1 MKKRSYSRIGAALL
15 ALVLALQPSG
25 TIPSLLAADTSD
37 QMVSEPEV
45 VAIETYG
52 DTGVRSM
59 DFDSNWK
66 FYLGDASGAES
77 EVYDDSSWSQVNLP
91 HDYSIDQDTTKSGE
105 AESGYRLG
113 GIGWYRKH
121 FVVENSMEGKELR
134 VDFGGVY
141 MNATVWINGV
151 QVGTHPYGYTPFSF
165 DITEHVKFGQDNVL
179 TVKVNHQTPSS
190 RFYSGSGIYRSV
202 KLTVTEPVHVD
213 LYGTKVTTPNLET
226 EKGGTVNMTVKTT
239 VANAGETAA
248 EVVLQHTVYEKDTE
262 NSIGTVTTKA
272 QSVASGDTAEISA
285 TLPANNPALWSVDDP
300 NLYTVVTEVKVGNDT
315 VDTYETEYG
324 FRYFKFD
331 VNTGFS
337 LNGKNMKLKGVCMHH
352 DQGSLGSEAYYRAI
366 ERQVEIL
373 KEMGCNSIRV
383 THNPAADELIEAC
396 NKHGILL
403 IEETFDGWEEPK
415 NGNSQDY
422 SKWFNVAIEDGNQIL
437 GAEGGMTWAQFD
449 LTATVNRGY
458 NAPSIIMWS
467 LGNEVWE
474 GTAVTA
480 NYAATAQKL
489 INWVKALDSTRP
501 MTIGDN
507 NLKNNNS
514 VSNTM
519 AAALTEA
526 GGVVGY
532 NYANAGHYSTGHSK
546 GWRIYGSETAS
557 SINSRGIYS
566 STSGGGQPA
575 SKQLTSYDGSKV
587 GWGAYASE
595 AWYAII
601 QNDYNA
607 GEYVWTGFDYLGEPT
622 PWNGTSSGAV
632 ASWPSP
638 KNSYFG
644 IVDTAGF
651 PKDSY
656 YFYQSQWNDDVTTLH
671 VLPAWNENVVVSG
684 QVPIVVYSDAASVE
698 LFFTPTGGT
707 ETSLGKKTFTKKTTS
722 AGYTYQIYEGEGKSN
737 TEHQNLYLT
746 WYKTFEPGTIRAVAY
761 NDKNEVISE
770 TEGRSVVTTTGEAA
784 ELQASVD
791 RKTIDADGKDLA
803 YITVDVTDADGNIV
817 PDADNRVTFKVEGD
831 GVLVGVDNG
840 NSPDHQSYQD
850 DNRQAFSGKVLA
862 IVQST
867 KQAGSFT
874 VTATADGL
882 TSSEPIKVTTTPVEG
897 STGSGAKQIESFYMS
912 KNYYVKVGATPELPA
927 KIEARYSDGTKEEL
941 SVVWD
946 EITSGQISKAGSFGV
961 NGTVD
966 GKYSVSVTVNM
977 IDKIGGM
984 LNYSTTTPKGQ
995 KVTLPEGRPAALA
1008 DGTVISTSFAV
1019 EWDEVADDAYET
1031 AGIITVSGK
1040 ANVFGEEYPVTATI
1054 RVQEESIQIGSN
1066 IAPEALT
1073 LTQDIASDMQSD
1085 KLEAIRDGSTTAG
1098 NGDDSGNQT
1107 VWTNYKNAQ
1116 ADDNTSEIMFEYA
1129 TQQRIGQ
1136 IVVHHYR
1143 DSYSARYPDEGTTK
1157 IYLSDT
1163 GADGSWIELTATET
1177 IGTESNGNVKPY
1189 TYDFAP
1195 VTATFVKF
1203 VFTDSSETLSGRN
1216 PCTGIVE
1223 LEIMKASG
1231 GYTSGTAAEFGKV
1244 VVNGTELTESQ
1255 IASGSYNTTAA
1266 TATVTAEGKDNAAV
1280 TILPAYEEKI
1290 VIIAEAEDHSKMATF
1305 VINLNTDISADD
1317 DSRDYPVEKI
1327 TPSAGSALPDSSS
1340 TTTEGGLSYAFDK
1353 DTATHWHSDWTSGNK
1368 VTNVADRWVIMELE
1382 EATKL
1387 DAVRYYPRNTG
1398 GSNGSVTEY
1407 SIEYSMDGTT
1417 WTEIA
1422 SGTWTTDAEWKLAK
1436 FDTPVTAKYVK
1447 LIGVHTYADS
1457 GNDAHMS
1464 AAEIRARKAVDT
1476 GDVEEAID
1484 ISDPANGVTAEIKP
1498 NIIVVSSVSA
1508 ENPVKPDVTV
1518 KKGQE
1523 TLTSGVDYQVT
1534 YKDNDK
1540 FGEAT
1545 ATVMGINDYKGTIDV
1560 TFEIQKAPVDKSALE
1575 EAVNAAKKLEESD
1588 YTAETWSAFK
1598 SALDAADAVV
1608 KDNSANQDAI
1618 DKALD
1623 DLTKAKEALK
1633 KAEVKPV
1640 DKSALEEAVTEAED
1654 LKEKAYKE
1662 ESWKAFQTALE
1673 AAKAVIEDSNA
1684 KQEDVDKALAD
1695 LEEVVEALEPIDGL
1709 PYEDVK
1715 KDRDWFYDYVYDVYV
1730 KELMTGLK
1738 PTIFGPNQNLARAQ
1752 FALILYRM
1760 EGEPAVTYT
1769 DKFPDVEKDVWYT
1782 DAILWAA
1789 ENGIVTGYSN
1799 TGKFGPSDNITREQ
1813 MATMMYRYAQYKNL
1827 DVSEEK
1833 DLSAFPDGDKV
1844 QKFAVDGMEW
1854 CTAKGI
1860 ISGKGEEPKVLDPQG
1875 NTIRAECATIISR
1888 YTDLK

>member
-1 MKKRSYSRIGAALL
+1 MKKRFYSRIGAAAL
-15 ALVLALQPSG
+15 ALVLALQSPG

-45 VAIETYG
+45 VAVETYG

-91 HDYSIDQDTTKSGE
+91 HDYSIEQDTTKSGE

-121 FVVENSMEGKELR
+121 FVVEKNMEGKELR
-134 VDFGGVY
+134 IDFGGVY

-151 QVGTHPYGYTPFSF
+151 QLGTHPYGYTPFSF
-165 DITEHVKFGQDNVL
+165 DITDYVKFGQDNVL

-190 RFYSGSGIYRSV
+190 RWYSGSGIYRSV
-202 KLTVTEPVHVD
+202 KLTATEPVHVD
-213 LYGTKVTTPNLET
+213 LYGTKITTPNLET
-226 EKGGTVNMTVKTT
+226 EKGGIVNMTVKTT
-239 VANAGETAA
+239 VANAGDTAA
-248 EVVLQHTVYEKDTE
+248 EVVLKHTIFKKDTDT
-262 NSIGTVTTKA
+262 SIGTVTTAA
-272 QSVASGDTAEISA
+272 QSVASGDVAEISA
-285 TLPANNPALWSVDDP
+285 TLQANNPDLWSVDAP
-300 NLYTVVTEVKVGNDT
+300 NLYTVVTEVKVADNV
-315 VDTYETEYG
+315 VDTYETDYG

-331 VNTGFS
+331 ADTGFS
-337 LNGKNMKLKGVCMHH
+337 LNGENMKLKGVCMHH

-403 IEETFDGWEEPK
+403 IEEIFDGWERPK

-422 SKWFNVAIEDGNQIL
+422 SKWFNVVIEDGNQIL
-437 GAEGGMTWAQFD
+437 GAEDSMTWAQFD
-449 LTATVNRGY
+449 MTATVNRGY

-474 GTAVTA
+474 GTDG
-480 NYAATAQKL
+480 AADFAAIAQKL

-507 NLKNNNS
+507 NLKNGSS
-514 VSNTM
+514 VSIEM
-519 AAALTEA
+519 ANALNAA
-526 GGVVGY
+526 GGIVGY
-532 NYANAGHYSTGHSK
+532 NYASAGNYSTGHSN
-546 GWRIYGSETAS
+546 GWCIYGSETAS
-557 SINSRGIYS
+557 SVNSRGIY
-566 STSGGGQPA
+566 GQVPE
-575 SKQLTSYDGSKV
+575 KQLTSYDTSKV
-587 GWGAYASE
+587 GWGAYASQ
-595 AWYAII
+595 AWYDII
-601 QNDYNA
+601 RNDYVA
-607 GEYVWTGFDYLGEPT
+607 DEYVWTGFDYLGEPT
-622 PWNGTSSGAV
+622 PWNGISTGAV
-632 ASWPSP
+632 GSWPSP

-644 IVDTAGF
+644 IIDTAGF

-671 VLPAWNENVVVSG
+671 VLPAWNENVVASG
-684 QVPIVVYSDAASVE
+684 NVPIVVYSDAASVE
-698 LFFTPTGGT
+698 LFFTPAGGP
-707 ETSLGKKTFTKKTTS
+707 ETSLGKKAFTTKTTS
-722 AGYTYQIYEGEGKSN
+722 AGYSYQIYEGSDKSS
-737 TEHQNLYLT
+737 TEYQNLYLT

-761 NDKNEVISE
+761 DKDGKEIAE
-770 TEGRSVVTTTGEAA
+770 TEGRSVVTTTGE
-784 ELQASVD
+784 EEKLSASVD
-791 RKTIDADGKDLA
+791 RATIDADGKDLA
-803 YITVDVTDADGNIV
+803 YVTVDVTDADGNIV
-817 PDADNRVTFKVEGD
+817 PDADNRVTFTVEGD

-850 DNRQAFSGKVLA
+850 GNRQAFSGKVLA

-882 TSSEPIKVTTTPVEG
+882 ASSSVQVTTTPVEG
-897 STGSGAKQIESFYMS
+897 STGSGEKQIESFYMS
-912 KNYYVKVGATPELPA
+912 KNYYVKVGTTPELPA
-927 KIEARYSDGTKEEL
+927 KIETRYSDGTTEEL
-941 SVVWD
+941 TVVWD
-946 EITSGQISKAGSFGV
+946 AITSEQISKSGSFGV

-966 GKYSVSVTVNM
+966 GKYAVTVVVNM
-977 IDKIGGM
+977 IDKVGGM

-1008 DGTVISTSFAV
+1008 DGTVMSTSFAV
-1019 EWDEVADDAYET
+1019 EWDEIADDVYET
-1031 AGIITVSGK
+1031 AGVVTVNGK

-1054 RVQEESIQIGSN
+1054 RVQEESIVLGSN
-1066 IAPEALT
+1066 IAPEALN
-1073 LTQDIASDMQSD
+1073 LTQDIPEANQSD
-1085 KLEAIRDGSTTAG
+1085 SLEAIRDGSTVAG
-1098 NGDDSGNQT
+1098 NGNDSGNQT
-1107 VWTNYKNAQ
+1107 IWTNYNNAQ
-1116 ADDNTSEIMFEYA
+1116 AGDNTSEIVFGYA

-1136 IVVHHYR
+1136 IVIYHFK
-1143 DSYSARYPDEGTTK
+1143 DGYSARYPDAGTTE

-1163 GADGSWIELTATET
+1163 GEDGSWTELTATET
-1177 IGTESNGNVKPY
+1177 IGTENTDGNVKPY
-1189 TYDFAP
+1189 TYDFTA

-1203 VFTDSSETLSGRN
+1203 VFTDAAETLSGRK

-1231 GYTSGTAAEFGKV
+1231 GYTSNTAAELGKV
-1244 VVNGTELTESQ
+1244 VVNGTELTSSQ
-1255 IASGSYNTTAA
+1255 LASGSYNTTAA
-1266 TATVTAEGKDNAAV
+1266 TASVTAEGKDNAAV
-1280 TILPAYEEKI
+1280 TILPAYEDKI
-1290 VIIAEAEDHSKMATF
+1290 IIIAEAEDHSKMSQF

-1353 DTATHWHSDWTSGNK
+1353 NIATHWHSDWTNENK
-1368 VTNVADRWVIMELE
+1368 VTNVADRWVVMELE

-1407 SIEYSMDGTT
+1407 RIEYSMDGTT
-1417 WTEIA
+1417 WTKIA

-1464 AAEIRARKAVDT
+1464 AAEIRVRMAVDT
-1476 GDVEEAID
+1476 GDIEDAVD

-1498 NIIVVSSVSA
+1498 NVIVVYSVSA
-1508 ENPVKPDVTV
+1508 EKPVEPDVTV
-1518 KKGQE
+1518 KKGE
-1523 TLTSGVDYQVT
+1523 DTLTAGVDYQVT

-1540 FGEAT
+1540 FGEAI
-1545 ATVMGINDYKGTIDV
+1545 ATVTGINGYKGSIDV
-1560 TFEIQKAPVDKSALE
+1560 TFEIKKAPVDKSALE
-1575 EAVNAAKKLEESD
+1575 EAVEAAKTLKESD
-1588 YTAETWSAFK
+1588 YTAETWSVFK
-1598 SALDAADAVV
+1598 SALDAADAIVN
-1608 KDNSANQDAI
+1608 DNNANQDAI
-1618 DKALD
+1618 DKALE
-1623 DLTKAKEALK
+1623 DLTTARE
-1633 KAEVKPV
+1633 
-1640 DKSALEEAVTEAED
+1640 ALEEAEVELVDKAALEEIVTEAEE
-1654 LKEKAYKE
+1654 LKEKAYTE
-1662 ESWKAFQTALE
+1662 DSWKAFQAALE
-1673 AAKAVIEDSNA
+1673 AAKAVLEDDDA
-1684 KQEDVDKALAD
+1684 DQADVEKALAE
-1695 LEEVVEALEPIDGL
+1695 LAEAEEALTPIDGL
-1709 PYEDVK
+1709 PYVDVD
-1715 KDRDWFYDYVYDVYV
+1715 KDSSWFYDYVYDVYV
-1730 KELMTGLK
+1730 KELMTGLEE
-1738 PTIFGPNQNLARAQ
+1738 TIFGPNQNLARAQ
-1752 FALILYRM
+1752 FAVIIYRM
-1760 EGEPAVTYT
+1760 EGEPEVKYVE
-1769 DKFPDVEKDVWYT
+1769 KFPDVADNIWYT

-1789 ENGIVTGYSN
+1789 ENGIVTGYSD

-1813 MATMMYRYAQYKNL
+1813 MATMMYRYAKYKNL
-1827 DVSEEK
+1827 DVSEKKE
-1833 DLSAFPDGDKV
+1833 LSEFPDGDKV
-1844 QKFAVDGMEW
+1844 QEFAIDGMEW

-1860 ISGKGEEPKVLDPQG
+1860 ISGKGEEPKKLDPQG
-1875 NTIRAECATIISR
+1875 NTNRAECATIISR
-1888 YTDLK
+1888 YTNLK